1 MFFREIYAIAEN
13 GDHSSCKQLLIYN
26 MILDSWQTKSL
37 ENMYNL
43 GMIIQNLNIS
53 I

>member
-13 GDHSSCKQLLIYN
+13 GDLSSCKQLLIYN

-43 GMIIQNLNIS
+43 GMIIIYKYLS
-53 I
+53 T